1 MKLLVF
7 DTETTGLIKTSI
19 SADTLH
25 LLPIIVQFSYIIYDT
40 EEQDIKVSR
49 DHIIKVP
56 EGVIIPEES
65 IQFHKIT
72 NEISEKKGVSLNEVL
87 NEFFAHLRTSDTL
100 IGHNIEFDINM
111 IKIELL
117 RYINNSAVLG
127 DHLTL
132 CKQNLHYLSNFQ
144 NVYCTLKSTIQFCN
158 ITSISKMGK
167 PYLKFPRLVELHQKL
182 FNTVPKNLHNS
193 FNDIL
198 VTLRCFMKFKYE
210 VDLLETCETFK
221 NYAIF

>member
-19 SADTLH
+19 NADTLN

-40 EEQDIKVSR
+40 EEQDITVSR

-72 NEISEKKGVSLNEVL
+72 NKISAEKGVPLNDVL
-87 NEFFAHLRTSDTL
+87 NEFFVHLKTVDTL

-117 RYINNSAVLG
+117 RYINNSSVLG

-132 CKQNLHYLSNFQ
+132 CKQNLHYLTNYQ

-167 PYLKFPRLVELHQKL
+167 PYLKFPKLVELHEKL

-221 NYAIF
+221 NYDIF

>member
-1 MKLLVF
+1 
-7 DTETTGLIKTSI
+7 
-19 SADTLH
+19 
-25 LLPIIVQFSYIIYDT
+25 
-40 EEQDIKVSR
+40 VSR
-49 DHIIKVP
+49 DHIIKVQK
-56 EGVIIPEES
+56 GVIIPEES

-72 NEISEKKGVSLNEVL
+72 NEISAEKGVPLNEIL
-87 NEFFAHLRTSDTL
+87 NEFFDHFRTADTL

-117 RYINNSAVLG
+117 RYINNSSVLG

-132 CKQNLHYLSNFQ
+132 YKQKLHYLTNYQ

-167 PYLKFPRLVELHQKL
+167 PYLKFPKLVELHEKL

-221 NYAIF
+221 NNDIF